1 MSSKMYGNTFTNK
14 VCLYINEFEIS
25 NAFLLACYI
34 QKDFYGKNAPIIQL
48 TYVVDRVN
56 SNKILEMVNSG
67 AELKAK
73 IKIENYDK
81 DGVGRLMY
89 EAKGYDVIMG
99 SIPLDSDD
107 KVENNT
113 EPNELS
119 ASSKFSFGL
128 YKKAHLEAFQK
139 GTINDFFTNITPSAG
154 LVYAFGKCC
163 SSPTLKFAPMKIQS
177 TFSGELFCP
186 PMGFFQFL
194 TYLENEFGFY
204 DTPWTTFIDDS
215 DVMYMIDR
223 SPRKI
228 DIGKTHNIEL
238 NLTGEIA
245 ITRGYIHSSPVD
257 FDDLLID
264 RKDFT
269 IASNNIELGDVQS
282 ATHPSKGVP
291 SEPDGG
297 DTRGFIYTPSTSKKR
312 LGRKKIKLERIE
324 FRTESPVQVYPYTEI
339 AVTDKRFAGKK
350 FKPESFTQVI
360 TKEKV
365 KTRITAFVSTY
376 M

>member
-48 TYVVDRVN
+48 TYDVDRVN
-56 SNKILEMVNSG
+56 SNKIIEMVNSG

-81 DGVGRLMY
+81 DGVSRLMY
-89 EAKGYDVIMG
+89 EAKDYDVIMG

-119 ASSKFSFGL
+119 SSSKFSFGL

-177 TFSGELFCP
+177 TFSGELFYP

-215 DVMYMIDR
+215 DIMYMLDR

-339 AVTDKRFAGKK
+339 TVTDKRFVGKK

-360 TKEKV
+360 TKEKI

>member
-1 MSSKMYGNTFTNK
+1 M
-14 VCLYINEFEIS
+14 L
-25 NAFLLACYI
+25 
-34 QKDFYGKNAPIIQL
+34 
-48 TYVVDRVN
+48 
-56 SNKILEMVNSG
+56 
-67 AELKAK
+67 
-73 IKIENYDK
+73 
-81 DGVGRLMY
+81 
-89 EAKGYDVIMG
+89 
-99 SIPLDSDD
+99 
-107 KVENNT
+107 
-113 EPNELS
+113 
-119 ASSKFSFGL
+119 
-128 YKKAHLEAFQK
+128 
-139 GTINDFFTNITPSAG
+139 
-154 LVYAFGKCC
+154 
-163 SSPTLKFAPMKIQS
+163 
-177 TFSGELFCP
+177 
-186 PMGFFQFL
+186 
-194 TYLENEFGFY
+194 
-204 DTPWTTFIDDS
+204 
-215 DVMYMIDR
+215 DR

-312 LGRKKIKLERIE
+312 LGRKKIKLGRIE

-339 AVTDKRFAGKK
+339 TVTDKRFAGKK